1 MAETTNL
8 MTIGRFS
15 SLSRLSVRMLRHYDS
30 HGVLVPADIDP
41 ASGYRRYAA
50 YQLNDAA
57 DIRNLRDVGFGV
69 SAIGI
74 LLAARGTPAWTQALR
89 LQHESLVE
97 EQHAAQG
104 RVSLITRLL
113 EQGDD
118 TMSMTLNR
126 TTVPAMTVVALR
138 GTVPTYSHEALLW
151 ERMMPLLASASI
163 EPVGPCGVI
172 EHDDQFT
179 ESDVDLSIFVPVA
192 VGTRVDAPL
201 EIIDL
206 PARDCLVAEVH
217 GSYDQISAAHDLINE
232 RIAAEGLSVSDG
244 DSITGKA
251 FNLYLKTPDEVSETE
266 LVTLV
271 HEPMS
276 QTTVD

>member
-74 LLAARGTPAWTQALR
+74 LLAARGTPAWTRALR

-97 EQHAAQG
+97 EQNAAQG

-118 TMSMTLNR
+118 TMSMTLDR
-126 TTVPAMTVVALR
+126 TTIPAMTVVALR

-151 ERMMPLLASASI
+151 ERMMPLLAAASI
-163 EPVGPCGVI
+163 EPAGPCGVI

-179 ESDVDLSIFVPVA
+179 ENDVDLSIFVPVA

-206 PARDCLVAEVH
+206 PERDCLVAEVL

-232 RIAAEGLSVSDG
+232 HIAAEGLSVSDAG
-244 DSITGKA
+244 SITGKA
-251 FNLYLKTPDEVSETE
+251 FNLYLKTPDEVSEDE
-266 LVTLV
+266 LVTRV
-271 HEPMS
+271 YEPLS
-276 QTTVD
+276 QRQGS

>member
-15 SLSRLSVRMLRHYDS
+15 SLSRLSMRMLRHYDS

-74 LLAARGTPAWTQALR
+74 LLAARGTAAWTHALR
-89 LQHESLVE
+89 LQHASLVE

-113 EQGDD
+113 DQGESI
-118 TMSMTLNR
+118 MSMTLNR
-126 TTVPAMTVVALR
+126 TTIPAMTVVTLR

-163 EPVGPCGVI
+163 DPLGPCGVI
-172 EHDDQFT
+172 EHDDQYT
-179 ESDVDLSIFVPVA
+179 ETDVDLSIFVPVA
-192 VGTRVDAPL
+192 ADTTVVAPL
-201 EIIDL
+201 EILHL
-206 PARDCLVAEVH
+206 PERDCLVAEVH
-217 GSYDQISAAHDLINE
+217 GPYDQISAAHDLINE
-232 RIAAEGLSVSDG
+232 RIASEGLRVSG
-244 DSITGKA
+244 AGSIDRKA
-251 FNLYLKTPDEVSETE
+251 FNVYLTTPDEVSEDE

-271 HEPMS
+271 HEPLS
-276 QTTVD
+276 PVQGD